1 MHEKKIDKHEANL
14 FSITAANM
22 WIMFFKAA
30 IGRAENTHVH
40 WLASSLVSGVKT
52 KVVQPPS
59 TEAVITSLFLVHTQ
73 TAFFVASSAVR
84 IFPLITT
91 LVLSYLDPPLYEPEP
106 IIAIIPATPK
116 IQRKKIT
123 SLTISSVNCF
133 EPFST
138 QSRSTNDRKINP
150 DRKLRKSL
158 QLSKNQLLSE
168 RYPLPCPQKN
178 A

>member
-14 FSITAANM
+14 LSITAANM

-116 IQRKKIT
+116 
-123 SLTISSVNCF
+123 N
-133 EPFST
+133 ST
-138 QSRSTNDRKINP
+138 QKNHFSHHFKCQLFRTLLNTIQIHQLRKINP

-158 QLSKNQLLSE
+158 KLSKN
-168 RYPLPCPQKN
+168 
-178 A
+178 